1 MMGPFP
7 ILKKSTIVKN
17 GLFNPKYTIS
27 GDYEMWLRLSK
38 KGCKFLKLNDYVGT
52 YYDNPKGVSS
62 DRSTLQEHVRQD
74 TEIRKLYR

>member
-1 MMGPFP
+1 
-7 ILKKSTIVKN
+7 
-17 GLFNPKYTIS
+17 
-27 GDYEMWLRLSK
+27 MWLRLSK